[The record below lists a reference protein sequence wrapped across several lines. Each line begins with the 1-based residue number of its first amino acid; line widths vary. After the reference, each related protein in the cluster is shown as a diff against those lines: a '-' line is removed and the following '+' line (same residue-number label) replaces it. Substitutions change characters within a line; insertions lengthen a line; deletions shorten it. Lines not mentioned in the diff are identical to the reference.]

1 MTLHKKFIVYLITL
15 AGLLAVQSAFGQ
27 EELSGISLQPG
38 LREAFF
44 APPADGFFLPF
55 PDSSEAAKPKIKLL
69 PDHLS
74 LMESALWGEHGLM
87 RITGIAPL
95 TPSAR
100 KSELSVRRTMLTA
113 HQIGG
118 FITMGLFIPTLIYGQ
133 RNINQWNASESGQG
147 TLDKQ
152 LDRTHKN
159 WAGYLFASYMVTGGL
174 SILSPPPFIRRD
186 DWGTTSLHKTLAW
199 VHFAGMVAIPFLG
212 SAAASADR
220 DASRQAHPDY
230 SRAKSLRTIHQIVAY
245 TTAAAFTA
253 SLVIMTF

>member
-1 MTLHKKFIVYLITL
+1 MNHHQKIFFLLIIISVFAICQT
-15 AGLLAVQSAFGQ
+15 ASGQ
-27 EELSGISLQPG
+27 EERPAGIPHSG
-38 LREAFF
+38 LREAFL
-44 APPADGFFLPF
+44 AGTTGDLLIPF
-55 PDSSEAAKPKIKLL
+55 PDSAGDAKPKIKLL

-74 LMESALWGEHGLM
+74 LMENALWGESGLM

-100 KSELSVRRTMLTA
+100 KSELGVRRFMLTA

-118 FITMGLFIPTLIYGQ
+118 FVTMGLFIPTLIYGQ

-147 TLDKQ
+147 ALDKQ

-159 WAGYLFASYMVTGGL
+159 WAGALFASYMVTGGL

-220 DASRQAHPDY
+220 EASRQVHPDY
-230 SRAKSLRTIHQIVAY
+230 SHAKSLRTIHQIVAY